1 MPGLPNQVR
10 TPNMP
15 ARWRRNNDQIAS
27 TDNFLVASGGGLSQ
41 NSSGELSISLA
52 TGAPFTIASGLD
64 LTVDANELAVSGSSL
79 GIAFATGGVLHVNVD
94 GIDLNYDTD
103 EFDESAGVLGIKYGA
118 GSVLYTTGGGG
129 IDLNFNTDH
138 FQATAGVLDLYI
150 ASSAVIYDTG
160 SGLDVQF
167 DTDEFEASSNVLGLN
182 YAADSVLHTI
192 AADGIDLNYDT
203 DEFEQT
209 AGVLGI
215 KYGASAV
222 LYTTGGGGIDLN
234 YSATFFQQSAGVLE
248 VKDIFLRNDTD
259 DATTGKLTI
268 GGECEIDGD
277 LNHDGS
283 NVGFFGAAPTTQ
295 TSVPDLAAWAN
306 ISSGADS
313 VDLSDLNT
321 KVQAVHDKVNGLLD
335 ALQGLGLVGT

>member
-10 TPNMP
+10 TPKMP
-15 ARWRRNNDQIAS
+15 ARWRRNNDQLAS
-27 TDNFLVASGGGLSQ
+27 TDGLLVASGGGLEQ
-41 NSSGELSISLA
+41 DSSGELSISLA

-64 LTVDANELAVSGSSL
+64 LTVDANELEVSGSSL

-94 GIDLNYDTD
+94 GIDLN
-103 EFDESAGVLGIKYGA
+103 
-118 GSVLYTTGGGG
+118 
-129 IDLNFNTDH
+129 FNTAH

-167 DTDEFEASSNVLGLN
+167 DTDEFEAVANVFGLKYASS
-182 YAADSVLHTI
+182 SVLHTV

-215 KYGASAV
+215 KYGSNAV
-222 LYTTGGGGIDLN
+222 LYTTGAGGIDLN
-234 YSATFFQQSAGVLE
+234 YSATFFQESAGVLE
-248 VKDIFLRNDTD
+248 IKDIYLRNDAD

-268 GGECEIDGD
+268 GGACEIDGD
-277 LNHDGS
+277 LDHDGS
-283 NVGFFGAAPTTQ
+283 NIGFFGTAPSAQ
-295 TSVPDLAAWAN
+295 TSIPDLAAWAD
-306 ISSGADS
+306 IAAGADT
-313 VDLSDLNT
+313 VDRSDLNT
-321 KVQAVHDKVNGLLD
+321 KVQAIHDKVSDLID
-335 ALQGLGLVGT
+335 ELQAKGFVGT